1 MPPSCFPSASSFRP
15 RTILTAAALI
25 VGVAIVL
32 WVVWVSRRVLVWAL
46 VSRLGAP
53 LRVDA
58 GAVAGALAGDRA
70 RHLPHRRRLRHGQ
83 LLISLIAGVATTIV
97 LYAMYLHL
105 TEALYR
111 TRTDDPFLTIACSR
125 RALAADVP

>member
-1 MPPSCFPSASSFRP
+1 MPPPCLPSASSFRP

-32 WVVWVSRRVLVWAL
+32 WVVW
-46 VSRLGAP
+46 
-53 LRVDA
+53 
-58 GAVAGALAGDRA
+58 A